1 MQLFIFLITLGC
13 ASVTLASTSKGVKF
27 LGVGYNIIK
36 GNPEGELSRGG
47 VDPGL
52 HSTRRIFKLTWATG
66 KTTVDKKYRVPDQV
80 NFVHRSSCYKTT
92 TYEVISGANSYQDR
106 LKVDVKASDD
116 AEEAKKITFDDQLQ
130 QAVQEVPLQDVLFV
144 IGDFKARAWKDN
156 KGSENIMGKNRKKE
170 EWMQQGTWDKITERK
185 QMKEMINST
194 RTKRVKDRY
203 RKKNQQLDKKV
214 KWMTKKNKKDYVE
227 ILAKETEQTAA
238 RYAKMK
244 KETSRSH
251 KVFFEKIAVCNRG
264 TARYRLDL
272 ARIDKYSVTK
282 DFAAAVC
289 ALPVTYRRTSYS
301 RFIDNWGT
309 IASSVTGS
317 GGYGGFSAS
326 LSVDVNK
333 FKNFMSDASRFT
345 ENKVEFSSGG
355 PNLPE
360 PIGVKLL
367 PIHNAIDDSYYSTL
381 DQRYQC
387 NNLAQRRRNVQRVLK
402 EYPRIKGV
410 SATQDPEVRIPLTW
424 PLGTYGL
431 PETTSGCPKGH
442 FWHKGYRYHDTEDKS
457 PNNNWSN
464 PYDLAGSYGRRNMEQ
479 KFCMKTRHQ
488 TTPYDLHWPKGEY
501 CIFKKGNCP
510 KGFGVGFIF
519 WDDEDNKNENS
530 KGGSVPDGTY
540 DRNTK
545 INYCCRND
553 GYATNAIHLPTDS
566 PFVLFK
572 SGTHQCQLVDGTNV
586 RNEWFY
592 WDNEDENGYISDF
605 KGKHPYLEYSHNN
618 IKLHYYSVECF
629 TQGRISQEVASEK
642 EIEYA
647 GPVSV
652 ASTEMSSGEH
662 LESDNSELRNHLL
675 SAQNI
680 ALETQQPDP
689 EISSS
694 SHVEDSYLINRARA
708 VGVAYEFAKAGSVET
723 EDDRRKRQRRNQRRV
738 SDEERRLREVVG
750 DLPPPPPA
758 GSSQLEDNAYVAIRA
773 FEVEQMTYKF
783 RCCDICQERRLEGK
797 GTANMC
803 SRCRN
808 DKKDPD
814 CKVWSDKNEVDP
826 MSVPEEL
833 SDMTDA
839 EQMLISRLAPTVH
852 VHMLKHGG
860 IASRGHCIAF
870 PQAVQEPA
878 TILPRLPEEVDII
891 RVRRQGV

>member
-106 LKVDVKASDD
+106 LKVDVKASAGYD
-116 AEEAKKITFDDQLQ
+116 AGLWSVAFSL
-130 QAVQEVPLQDVLFV
+130 
-144 IGDFKARAWKDN
+144 
-156 KGSENIMGKNRKKE
+156 S
-170 EWMQQGTWDKITERK
+170 
-185 QMKEMINST
+185 S
-194 RTKRVKDRY
+194 
-203 RKKNQQLDKKV
+203 
-214 KWMTKKNKKDYVE
+214 
-227 ILAKETEQTAA
+227 

-309 IASSVTGS
+309 DIVVKVHLGTRKTTRYESSYTKLAKYAMENIASSVTGS

-618 IKLHYYSVECF
+618 IKLHYCY
-629 TQGRISQEVASEK
+629 
-642 EIEYA
+642 Y
-647 GPVSV
+647 
-652 ASTEMSSGEH
+652 
-662 LESDNSELRNHLL
+662 
-675 SAQNI
+675 
-680 ALETQQPDP
+680 
-689 EISSS
+689 
-694 SHVEDSYLINRARA
+694 
-708 VGVAYEFAKAGSVET
+708 
-723 EDDRRKRQRRNQRRV
+723 
-738 SDEERRLREVVG
+738 
-750 DLPPPPPA
+750 
-758 GSSQLEDNAYVAIRA
+758 
-773 FEVEQMTYKF
+773 YK
-783 RCCDICQERRLEGK
+783 
-797 GTANMC
+797 
-803 SRCRN
+803 
-808 DKKDPD
+808 
-814 CKVWSDKNEVDP
+814 
-826 MSVPEEL
+826 
-833 SDMTDA
+833 
-839 EQMLISRLAPTVH
+839 
-852 VHMLKHGG
+852 
-860 IASRGHCIAF
+860 
-870 PQAVQEPA
+870 
-878 TILPRLPEEVDII
+878 
-891 RVRRQGV
+891 